1 MSAPRIYL
9 AGPDV
14 FRENPVAE
22 GARLKALCAAHGLE
36 GVYPLDQDL
45 SLGPPGLSGP
55 DLGRAIA
62 AGNMAFIRGCAGVL
76 ANLSPFRGPSA
87 DAGTVF
93 EVGFAVAL
101 GKPVAGWSA
110 DRRVYAA
117 RVGHAGPRDA
127 DGMEIE
133 NFGMADNLMIVAPLL
148 HPPLDATPEAALAR
162 LAAVLL

>member
-36 GVYPLDQDL
+36 GVYPLDQTL
-45 SLGPPGLSGP
+45 TPGLSGP
-55 DLGRAIA
+55 DLACAIA

-76 ANLSPFRGPSA
+76 ANLTPFRGPSA

-101 GKPVAGWSA
+101 GRPVAGWSA
-110 DRRVYAA
+110 DRRVYAE

-162 LAAVLL
+162 LAKILRQ

>member
-36 GVYPLDQDL
+36 GVYPLDQTL
-45 SLGPPGLSGP
+45 APGLSGP
-55 DLGRAIA
+55 ELACAIA

-101 GKPVAGWSA
+101 GRPVAGWSA
-110 DRRVYAA
+110 HRRLYAE
-117 RVGHAGPRDA
+117 RVGGAGPRDA

-162 LAAVLL
+162 LAKILRQ